1 MILGC
6 RSDGLAGT
14 WWRQEKRK
22 QGKEKRTGL
31 LVEVMAPR
39 YSSQSY
45 GSKGLA
51 VKQKIRL
58 PWFRVHIVLL
68 NDPGRLMSVHLM
80 HTALVAGWAGSM
92 LLYELII
99 FDSPDPV
106 YNPMWRQGC
115 YVIPFATR
123 LGLLS
128 SVFGWAAGIT
138 QDVNTYWTYETI
150 MVGHIVLSGAV
161 ILASFWHWAF
171 WDLDLLLNN
180 ERKEVQLNLNRMFGI
195 HLTLASLLCF
205 GFGLCHVTGVMGP
218 GMWTSDSF
226 GLLGCPRYIRPVYKI
241 LNLGPFSYGVISSHH
256 IIAGFLGVIVGP
268 WHITTR
274 PSPILYRTV
283 RMGNIEGVLSSS
295 IAAVFFAAFITQASM
310 WYSAGGNTGIELFG
324 PSRYHW
330 DNAYFSQNIESRV
343 RVPMSVFLT
352 KAWEQIPE
360 KLVFY
365 DYIGCNPAKGGLFRS
380 GPMIKGDGIASAY
393 LGHASFELG
402 TLSLAVRR
410 NPAFFEGFPVILVD
424 QGGRLRA
431 DIPFRRAES
440 RWSIEQT
447 LVVLFFRAGILS
459 GTEYSRPV
467 IVKNYAR
474 KALNGEIFTFEKN
487 MGWLITADSV
497 FRTSAR
503 GWYSFAHITL
513 AFIFFFGHLWHV
525 SRATFKEVWTG
536 VNTSSPN
543 DVEYGSNEKYGLP
556 EMWEITHFKLKYLS
570 NP

>member
-1 MILGC
+1 
-6 RSDGLAGT
+6 
-14 WWRQEKRK
+14 
-22 QGKEKRTGL
+22 
-31 LVEVMAPR
+31 
-39 YSSQSY
+39 
-45 GSKGLA
+45 
-51 VKQKIRL
+51 
-58 PWFRVHIVLL
+58 
-68 NDPGRLMSVHLM
+68 M
-80 HTALVAGWAGSM
+80 HTALVAGWAGVM

-99 FDSPDPV
+99 FDSGDPV

-123 LGLLS
+123 LGVVS
-128 SVFGWAAGIT
+128 SILGWSTGII
-138 QDVNTYWTYETI
+138 QDVNTYWTYESVI
-150 MVGHIVLSGAV
+150 GAHIILSGAC

-171 WDLDLLLNN
+171 WDLALFLNN
-180 ERKEVQLNLNRMFGI
+180 QRKLVLDLNRIFGI
-195 HLTLASLLCF
+195 HLSLASLLCF
-205 GFGLCHVTGVMGP
+205 GFGLCHLTGLYGP

-226 GLLGCPRYIRPVYKI
+226 GLLGCPRLVKPVYNI
-241 LNLGPFSYGVISSHH
+241 LNLGPFSYGVIPSHH
-256 IIAGFLGVIVGP
+256 IIAGFLGLLIGP

-274 PSPILYRTV
+274 PSPILYRTL

-295 IAAVFFAAFITQASM
+295 IALVFFAAFITQASM
-310 WYSAGGNTGIELFG
+310 WYSAGGTSALELLG

-343 RVPMSVFLT
+343 RSLDSVFLT
-352 KAWEQIPE
+352 KAWEQIPD

-380 GPMIKGDGIASAY
+380 GPMIKGDGIASSY

-447 LVVLFFRAGILS
+447 NLVLFFLGGVLS
-459 GTEYSRPV
+459 GTEYSRPS

-474 KALNGEIFTFEKN
+474 KALNGEIFTFDKN
-487 MGWLITADSV
+487 VGLVTADGV
-497 FRTSAR
+497 FRTSPR

-513 AFIFFFGHLWHV
+513 AFIFFFGHLWHA
-525 SRATFKEVWTG
+525 SRAFFKEVWTG
-536 VNTSSPN
+536 VRIASTY
-543 DVEYGSNEKYGLP
+543 DVEYGSNEKLGDGKTKKSAFL
-556 EMWEITHFKLKYLS
+556 
-570 NP
+570 